1 MEQWTEI
8 RRRVLV
14 EGLSRREACNSYK
27 LHWKTLQ
34 KMLRHAEPP
43 GYRRVKPVRRPRI
56 EPVIPII
63 HQILADDAKA
73 PKKQRHTAKRIW
85 ERLRDE
91 HSFPGK
97 RPRLRYPRDDAE

>member
-1 MEQWTEI
+1 MYANREQWTEI
-8 RRRVLV
+8 RRQVLV
-14 EGLSRREACNSYK
+14 EGLSRREACKSYK

-34 KMLRHAEPP
+34 KMLRHEEPP
-43 GYRRVKPVRRPRI
+43 GYRRMKPVRRPKI
-56 EPVIPII
+56 EPAISII

-91 HSFPGK
+91 HGFPGK
-97 RPRLRYPRDDAE
+97 YTHCA